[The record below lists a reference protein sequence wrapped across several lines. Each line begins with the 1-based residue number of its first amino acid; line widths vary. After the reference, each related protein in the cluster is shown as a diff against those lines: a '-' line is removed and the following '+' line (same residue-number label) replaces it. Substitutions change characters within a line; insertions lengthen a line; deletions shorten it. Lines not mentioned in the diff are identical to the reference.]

1 MCDGLALLEQH
12 PLGRSGGPAGV
23 DDQKI
28 VVGQRID
35 IGFAVRLR
43 GEPGLEWRRG
53 EVAGIEADD
62 RFEIGAIADFA
73 EFLGE
78 FGLDNQDACAAVLQN
93 LMDFAVGE
101 PEADRHMDESALGC
115 GRGAFD
121 RFRVVVA
128 EVGDPIASLHP
139 A

>member
-1 MCDGLALLEQH
+1 MCDGLALLKQH
-12 PLGRSGGPAGV
+12 SLGRSGCPAGV

-28 VVGQRID
+28 IVGQRIHV
-35 IGFAVRLR
+35 GFAVRLR

-78 FGLDNQDACAAVLQN
+78 FGLDDPNAWAAGLESLKLIGTWTKAPLAAAAVHST
-93 LMDFAVGE
+93 A
-101 PEADRHMDESALGC
+101 SALLLP
-115 GRGAFD
+115 R
-121 RFRVVVA
+121 
-128 EVGDPIASLHP
+128 
-139 A
+139 